1 MFNDIIV
8 CNRGTAEK
16 FAAESHDFG
25 SAIISIKTRT
35 DPSDP
40 YIKFTDNNNVKEILF
55 MRFNDA
61 ENEIEGGI
69 TYEEAAKVAK
79 FIRHI
84 ARDRDDVQTLIVHCD
99 AGESRSAGVA
109 AAIAKK
115 YFDNDESYFKRY
127 TPNMRCYSL
136 VLSELMDI

>member
-1 MFNDIIV
+1 MFNNILV
-8 CNRGTAEK
+8 YSRGKAEE
-16 FAAESHDFG
+16 FAAKPHDFG
-25 SAIISIKTRT
+25 SAVISIKTRT

-40 YIKFTDNNNVKEILF
+40 HIKFTNDNNIKEILF

-61 ENEIEGGI
+61 ENEVEGGI
-69 TYEEAAKVAK
+69 TYGEAHKISE

-84 ARDRDDVQTLIVHCD
+84 AKDRDDVQTLVVHCD

-115 YFDNDESYFKRY
+115 YFKDDEDFFRKY
-127 TPNMRCYSL
+127 TPNMRCYRL
-136 VLSELMDI
+136 VLEELVEG